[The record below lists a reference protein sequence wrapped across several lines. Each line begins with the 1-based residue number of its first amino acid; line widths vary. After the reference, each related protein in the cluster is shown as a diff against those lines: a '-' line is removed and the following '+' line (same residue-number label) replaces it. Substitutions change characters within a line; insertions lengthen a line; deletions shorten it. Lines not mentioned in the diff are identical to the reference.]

1 MKNNNK
7 KEKEKE
13 NLKSKSIPKKN
24 NSINI
29 KKIQTI
35 TKKGAHPQISDKF
48 PKNVNEFK
56 HIEDDITCGVSDIE
70 YMLQL
75 RRHNKIP
82 TISKD
87 IANNSPSFYD
97 VDSKKFKNKNKI
109 KLDEK
114 EFMKTNIGTF
124 RYIFSDRT
132 NYAINDTQYKF
143 EVTLRG
149 NSLYNQ
155 KKSSRNY
162 NNLNDL
168 KNKIKWDPTLIPRTK
183 SLFDT
188 MLPPILS
195 RSKEIFSKF
204 GDKIGRP
211 VINIKKDGY
220 ISGTKVK
227 SRVYEYNKNVAL
239 RYPSEHFPSSKY
251 QNDYGIQNIGSIRHL
266 LDCDNRTMTSFW
278 STYLRGKKK
287 IKFTAEE
294 TKKREKRLRDRSL
307 EKNYPK
313 N

>member
-1 MKNNNK
+1 M
-7 KEKEKE
+7 
-13 NLKSKSIPKKN
+13 
-24 NSINI
+24 
-29 KKIQTI
+29 
-35 TKKGAHPQISDKF
+35 
-48 PKNVNEFK
+48 NEFK

-220 ISGTKVK
+220 INGTKVK